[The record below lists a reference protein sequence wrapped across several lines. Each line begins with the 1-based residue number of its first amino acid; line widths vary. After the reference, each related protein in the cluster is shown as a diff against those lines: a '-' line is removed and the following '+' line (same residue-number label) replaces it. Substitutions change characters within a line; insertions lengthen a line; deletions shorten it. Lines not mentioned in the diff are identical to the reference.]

1 MNISQSISSLTSKF
15 TTSMKKKQLLTAFL
29 DKYTL
34 LLNKICD
41 KLDNEINIATI
52 VTIVNSLKKRNP
64 KLIVD
69 LWYTNVAIKFV
80 EMKITRENFVEKAE
94 SFVKVIQGDSYFS
107 DSVRDSTQNLFAKF
121 NEYVNADNPLTPE
134 LFNDFETVVK
144 LSIMYHTTD

>member
-52 VTIVNSLKKRNP
+52 VTIVNSLKKEILN
-64 KLIVD
+64 
-69 LWYTNVAIKFV
+69 
-80 EMKITRENFVEKAE
+80 
-94 SFVKVIQGDSYFS
+94 
-107 DSVRDSTQNLFAKF
+107 
-121 NEYVNADNPLTPE
+121 
-134 LFNDFETVVK
+134 
-144 LSIMYHTTD
+144 